1 MTKKSYATPRGVT
14 AVLERRGTWA
24 LARIGLT
31 SAYVLGGLTKLL
43 DFQGAIQEQAHFGLR
58 PPAVWAVLTILVEL
72 AGSALVISGRLVWL
86 GAGALGVLT
95 AVAGVVAEPF
105 WAMRGHD
112 QLMAANGFFER
123 LGLIAGFVLIAVLA
137 DRAGRAHRPARR

>member
-1 MTKKSYATPRGVT
+1 MTRKAYATPRWVT
-14 AVLERRGTWA
+14 AVLERRWTWT
-24 LARIGLT
+24 LARTGLT

-43 DFQGAIQEQAHFGLR
+43 DFRGAIQEQAHFGLR
-58 PPAVWAVLTILVEL
+58 PPAVWAVLAILVEL
-72 AGSALVISGRLVWL
+72 VGSALVMSGRLVWL

-95 AVAGVVAEPF
+95 AVTGVVAEPF

-123 LGLIAGFVLIAVLA
+123 LGLIAGFVLVALLA
-137 DRAGRAHRPARR
+137 ECAGRAHRPTGS